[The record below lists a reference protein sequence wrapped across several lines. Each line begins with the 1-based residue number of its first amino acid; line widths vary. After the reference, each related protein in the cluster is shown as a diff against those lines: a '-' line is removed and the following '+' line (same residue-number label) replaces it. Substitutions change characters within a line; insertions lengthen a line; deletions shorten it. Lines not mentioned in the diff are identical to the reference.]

1 MTLRLALAVGAAGF
15 VGTLARFGCVRLLAP
30 LSVTFPWA
38 TYAVNVLGAFVAGF
52 ACIWLRRHLPAYEL
66 WFPLLMVGFL
76 GAFTTFSTFALESA
90 RLFAE
95 GRALAACANLLLQ
108 NLSGLL
114 AAALGLI
121 LGARC

>member
-1 MTLRLALAVGAAGF
+1 MTLRLVLAVGAAGF

-38 TYAVNVLGAFVAGF
+38 TYAVNV
-52 ACIWLRRHLPAYEL
+52 
-66 WFPLLMVGFL
+66 L

>member
-1 MTLRLALAVGAAGF
+1 MTLRLILAVGAAGF
-15 VGTLARFGCVRLLAP
+15 LGTLARFGCVRLLAP
-30 LSVTFPWA
+30 VSAGFPWA
-38 TYAVNVLGAFVAGF
+38 TYAVNALGAFLAGF
-52 ACIWLRRHLPAYEL
+52 ACVWLRRHLPACETVYRV
-66 WFPLLMVGFL
+66 LMVGFL

-108 NLSGLL
+108 NLTGLL